1 MFKRAD
7 YAVTLF
13 ALLLLPYLYI
23 TLWGN
28 GSYGEQVTIRIANQ
42 PPQHYSLYDNRRITI
57 EGVLGKNLI
66 ELKEGQVRFIEAPC
80 QNKLCIQSG
89 WLRHDGE
96 LAACLPNGVTV
107 SVSGRDNRFDAINF

>member
-1 MFKRAD
+1 MFKPAD
-7 YAVTLF
+7 YVVLII

-23 TLWGN
+23 TFWGN

-42 PPQHYSLYDNRRITI
+42 PPQHYSLYDNRLITI
-57 EGVLGKNLI
+57 DGVLGKNLI
-66 ELKEGQVRFIEAPC
+66 EIKDGRVRFIEAPC

-96 LAACLPNGVTV
+96 LAACLPNGVSV
-107 SVSGRDNRFDAINF
+107 NVSGRNNRFDAINF